1 MAKEQASAGPTVPQG
16 RIKLKSLHVSID
28 QKPYQIVHMSI
39 ADVLIAGAPDWFA
52 PRQRLD
58 FSFIVT
64 LGAGERVLP
73 TYGMVVRNDAAGLE
87 VRYTPPSLQWR
98 DILTKLI
105 QDEMKTP

>member
-1 MAKEQASAGPTVPQG
+1 MAKQQNAAGAAIPPG
-16 RIKLKSLHVSID
+16 RIKLKALHVSID

-52 PRQRLD
+52 SRQKLE
-58 FSFIVT
+58 FSFIIT

-105 QDEMKTP
+105 QDEMKNP